1 MKKQKK
7 SATKQNVSKL
17 KNSINQKNKRQ
28 IINFKKST
36 RNNINSIGNYHNSNA
51 YFSRCFNKC
60 NTW

>member
-36 RNNINSIGNYHNSNA
+36 RNNINCISYFNNSNA
-51 YFSRCFNKC
+51 NFSWCINKC
-60 NTW
+60 NSG